1 MQRTAPVAQWSERLP
16 SKQRVA
22 GSSPAGGAGSQVAS
36 APSLHPFVVGICGVR
51 RSTYCRRLLPLILAG
66 LLASACGEGDSR
78 VASGDVGVPLL
89 IDPAPPGMEV
99 AVGVRGEH
107 AGFFKPVFK
116 PVEVY
121 GEPDGDP
128 FDDDVY
134 VVTTNDRG
142 PGQDSGRY
150 LQGVRQYVDDLDEVA
165 RADVGELRVVEVGGV
180 EGIVST
186 MVGPFEGRLSVAWPV
201 GPEALLV
208 VASTTATADELVA
221 VAQHVSLAP
230 DERPVVVDD
239 AGLRRI
245 GGLAPDIGER
255 SSLTSFVTVTPDGV
269 QNLSVLPATPEEQVA
284 YRALMPADPA
294 REYRTAASC
303 CDPNL
308 LHPPR
313 PLQVGGRA
321 AHVGALTTLF
331 RALVVG
337 GDPGVVVFSGGNRL
351 GPLLSDEQLVAVA
364 ENLRPSTA
372 EEVDAISDR
381 NRREALEESADEAVR
396 SLEQTYPGVRVVE
409 RVKVRDRELVLAAG
423 SFAERGPD
431 GGPGTVEPHLCAQYF
446 GDEGFGLGCIGQSRW
461 RGVPASAVGW
471 YEGVIVVGDE
481 RLASVSLTPPGGTEI
496 EGTVVRLDLGPDY
509 PARIGFVFASVELQV
524 DPEVDT
530 RSGVPVVARTASGEE
545 LLRASVL
552 DLPSG

>member
-1 MQRTAPVAQWSERLP
+1 M
-16 SKQRVA
+16 
-22 GSSPAGGAGSQVAS
+22 
-36 APSLHPFVVGICGVR
+36 
-51 RSTYCRRLLPLILAG
+51 RSRPHQRLLPLVLAG
-66 LLASACGEGDSR
+66 LLASGCGEGASR
-78 VASGDVGVPLL
+78 VASGDVGAPLL
-89 IDPAPPGMEV
+89 VDPAPAGTEV
-99 AVGVRGEH
+99 AVGARGEH
-107 AGFFKPVFK
+107 VGFFKPTFG

-121 GEPDGDP
+121 GEHEGDP

-134 VVTTNDRG
+134 VVTTDDRG
-142 PGQDSGRY
+142 RGKDAREHLDGIRRY
-150 LQGVRQYVDDLDEVA
+150 VEALDEDA
-165 RADVGELRVVEVGGV
+165 RADVGEVRAAEVGGV

-186 MVGPFEGRLSVAWPV
+186 MAGPFEGRLSVAWPV
-201 GPEALLV
+201 GPEELLV

-230 DERPVVVDD
+230 DERPVLAGG

-245 GGLAPDIGER
+245 GGLAADVGER

-269 QNLSVLPATPEEQVA
+269 QHLAVMPATPEEQVA
-284 YRALMPADPA
+284 YRALMPEDPTS
-294 REYRTAASC
+294 EYRTAASC

-337 GDPGVVVFSGGNRL
+337 GDPGLVVFSGGDRL
-351 GPLLSDEQLVAVA
+351 GPLHSDDQLVAVA

-372 EEVDAISDR
+372 EEVDAIVDR
-381 NRREALEESADEAVR
+381 NRRQAIEESYDEAVR
-396 SLEQTYPGVRVVE
+396 SLEQAHPGVRVVQ
-409 RVKVRDRELVLAAG
+409 RVAVRDRELVLAAG
-423 SFAERGPD
+423 PFAEQ
-431 GGPGTVEPHLCAQYF
+431 GPGSVAGAGEPHLCAQYF
-446 GDEGFGLGCIGQSRW
+446 GDQGFGLGCIGQGRW
-461 RGVPASAVGW
+461 RDVPAAAVGW

-481 RLASVSLTPPGGTEI
+481 RLASVSLAPPGGTEI
-496 EGTVVRLDLGPDY
+496 GGTVVSLDLGPDY
-509 PARIGFVFASVELQV
+509 PARVGFVFASVELEA